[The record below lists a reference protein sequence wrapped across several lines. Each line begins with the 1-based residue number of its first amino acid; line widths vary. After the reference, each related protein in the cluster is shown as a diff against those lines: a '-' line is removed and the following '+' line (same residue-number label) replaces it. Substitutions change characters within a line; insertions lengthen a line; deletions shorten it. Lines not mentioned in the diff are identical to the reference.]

1 MQRRYVSFLAAA
13 MVAGCGGSGSTS
25 TNVVPV
31 ARVVITGSSGTL
43 QAGQS
48 VQLFA
53 SALDAAGGQ
62 VVSAGT
68 ATWSS
73 SAVSIA
79 TVSSSGRATG
89 VAEGQATISATI
101 GGVTGTMKLTVAPLT
116 PADRAWA
123 SAATERQA
131 SSASLR
137 R

>member
-1 MQRRYVSFLAAA
+1 MQPRLLLFIAAA

-31 ARVVITGSSGTL
+31 ARVVITGSNGTL
-43 QAGQS
+43 QSGQS

-62 VVSAGT
+62 IASAGT

-79 TVSSSGRATG
+79 TVSQSGRVTG
-89 VAEGQATISATI
+89 VADGQATISATLS
-101 GGVTGTMKLTVAPLT
+101 GVTGTLKVTVASPT
-116 PADRAWA
+116 PANRAP
-123 SAATERQA
+123 
-131 SSASLR
+131 
-137 R
+137 